1 MNLTLDDI
9 YEYLQEPH
17 RYEHYIMA
25 CCEYHDDIKPSMLV
39 TQGGYKCKSCNA
51 HGTLEK
57 LYQRVSGRV
66 VIRKKVPN
74 PSAYLWV
81 KWEEKFG
88 SIQNIAKIAHQNLI
102 NNPDLGCYLQ
112 QRKVDGLVKSCLLG
126 YMDGYYTFPILNEF
140 GEIKGITARVSP
152 TMQLKRGKYTTT
164 HDCPVKFYVPSWRTL
179 LKNDE
184 LYLVYGIIDSLSLLS
199 AGYAGFSS
207 LTGQSVNPEWLEQY
221 RKTIYIIPDK
231 GEESSA
237 LELQA
242 HLGWRGKTLFIDWP
256 ETTKDLN
263 QIHQEYGLDMMSSL
277 IEKSKEKYH
286 YD

>member
-1 MNLTLDDI
+1 MLTLDDI
-9 YEYLQEPH
+9 FDHLQQAH
-17 RYEHYIMA
+17 RYENYIMA
-25 CCEYHDDIKPSMLV
+25 LCEFHEDGSPSMMV
-39 TQGGYKCKSCNA
+39 SEHGFRCKSCGERGSLA
-51 HGTLEK
+51 Y
-57 LYQRVSGRV
+57 LYQKVSGRV
-66 VIRKKVPN
+66 VFREKVPN

-102 NNPDLGCYLQ
+102 NNPNLGCYLQ
-112 QRKVDGLVKSCLLG
+112 QRKVSGVVKLCLVG

-152 TMQLKRGKYTTT
+152 TMQLKKGKYTTT

-207 LTGQSVNPEWLEQY
+207 LTGQSVRPECLEQY
-221 RKTIYIIPDK
+221 RKPIYIIPDK
-231 GEESSA
+231 GEEGSA

-242 HLGWRGKTLFIDWP
+242 HLGWRGRTLFIDWP
-256 ETTKDLN
+256 DGIKDLN
-263 QIHQEYGLDMMSSL
+263 QIHQEHGLDIMSSL

-286 YD
+286 YV